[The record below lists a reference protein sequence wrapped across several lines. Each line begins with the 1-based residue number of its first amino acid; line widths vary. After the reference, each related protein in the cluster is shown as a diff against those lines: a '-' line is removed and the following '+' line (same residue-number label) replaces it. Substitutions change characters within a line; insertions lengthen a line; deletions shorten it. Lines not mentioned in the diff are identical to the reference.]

1 MMSILG
7 YDCADSENISA
18 RRLIKYFMI
27 WVELMNTSILY
38 LILSC

>member
-1 MMSILG
+1 MSILG

-18 RRLIKYFMI
+18 IRLIKYFMI
-27 WVELMNTSILY
+27 LVELMNTSILY